1 MHHHASALALALA
14 LALCLGGHAVAAAGT
29 GPETAAGGR
38 AQASLSATAAPGRQA
53 QGDLPALVAEG
64 VAFFA
69 SVLVLYLFTGIAADF
84 VEAQWG
90 AIFGSPEK
98 AGAHLAGKIGPLA
111 LAVILALL
119 VYPLVR
125 WIAGVLL
132 GAIGP

>member
-1 MHHHASALALALA
+1 MHRHTLAVALALA
-14 LALCLGGHAVAAAGT
+14 LALCLGGHAGAAGR
-29 GPETAAGGR
+29 GGETAAGGR
-38 AQASLSATAAPGRQA
+38 GQKSLSAAAVPGRPA
-53 QGDLPALVAEG
+53 EGDLPALVAEG

-69 SVLVLYLFTGIAADF
+69 SVLVLYLFTGIAAGF
-84 VEAQWG
+84 VEAEWG

-119 VYPLVR
+119 AYPLVH
-125 WIAGVLL
+125 WIAGALL